1 MTSKL
6 FKTKIRKPR
15 QRQWWQPCCRP
26 ASTTP
31 TPSTSASRASSS
43 AAPAIRTSSVLSW
56 FYSLFQSCHHFVLL
70 PSPVI
75 ILSSIMALFS
85 HYWSEHIHFFHPST
99 EFPIVH
105 NHLQQIFSI
114 LFVLWFRFT
123 SFLSQFV
130 RWSPHHHYTIPD
142 ELGCPFPLIWDHL
155 PSQSHCIPTICVMV
169 SSAYIGVI
177 NRKANMT
184 SHQ

>member
-1 MTSKL
+1 MTSMLMLMTSKL
-6 FKTKIRKPR
+6 FTTKIRKPR

-43 AAPAIRTSSVLSW
+43 AAPVIRTSSVLSS

-70 PSPVI
+70 FSPVI
-75 ILSSIMALFS
+75 ILSSIMVLFS
-85 HYWSEHIHFFHPST
+85 HCRSEHIHFFHPST

-123 SFLSQFV
+123 SFCVSGCHMIT
-130 RWSPHHHYTIPD
+130 SPPLHHFWWTVVSISTD
-142 ELGCPFPLIWDHL
+142 LRSSCFPKPLHSHHL
-155 PSQSHCIPTICVMV
+155 CHGFISI
-169 SSAYIGVI
+169 YW
-177 NRKANMT
+177 